1 MTCVNP
7 GAFQHLSAIM
17 VTRRLPPSASL
28 LAFAAAWA
36 WPGWTQTVERT
47 DPEAGT
53 LAPVVVTGNKATLAT
68 AQDIKY
74 QSSVILDAIVA
85 DDVLKLPDHSVG
97 DSLQR
102 VTGIQITRERGES
115 SGVTIRGLSQME
127 TTLNG
132 REVFSAG
139 TGRNL
144 DFTSI
149 PAELVSAIEVFK
161 TPEASQIEGGL
172 GGFVNLRTHRPFDF
186 SDGISALNL
195 RWMHGSLVDQSKPQY
210 SLLLS
215 RRWVNKAGSEFG
227 ALISLSHQE
236 RAFREDQKSAG
247 NPTQRTGC

>member
-1 MTCVNP
+1 
-7 GAFQHLSAIM
+7 M
-17 VTRRLPPSASL
+17 VTRRLSSSASL

-36 WPGWTQTVERT
+36 SPCGSQTVERAA
-47 DPEAGT
+47 PEAGT
-53 LAPVVVTGNKATLAT
+53 LATVVVTGSKASLAS

-74 QSSVILDAIVA
+74 QSSAIVDAIVA

-149 PAELVSAIEVFK
+149 PAELVSAIEVYK
-161 TPEASQIEGGL
+161 TPTASQIEGGL
-172 GGFVNLRTHRPFDF
+172 GGIIDLRTHRPFDF
-186 SDGISALNL
+186 TEGVSALSL
-195 RWMHGSLVDQSKPQY
+195 RWMHGSLVDQGKPQY

-215 RRWVNKAGSEFG
+215 RRWASEGGSEF
-227 ALISLSHQE
+227 A
-236 RAFREDQKSAG
+236 
-247 NPTQRTGC
+247 

>member
-1 MTCVNP
+1 
-7 GAFQHLSAIM
+7 M

-102 VTGIQITRERGES
+102 VTGIQITCERGES

-127 TTLNG
+127 TALNG
-132 REVFSAG
+132 RDVDFHANVTHPSSAG
-139 TGRNL
+139 
-144 DFTSI
+144 
-149 PAELVSAIEVFK
+149 
-161 TPEASQIEGGL
+161 
-172 GGFVNLRTHRPFDF
+172 
-186 SDGISALNL
+186 
-195 RWMHGSLVDQSKPQY
+195 
-210 SLLLS
+210 SLL
-215 RRWVNKAGSEFG
+215 R
-227 ALISLSHQE
+227 
-236 RAFREDQKSAG
+236 G
-247 NPTQRTGC
+247 NQHSFVRLQR